1 MNAKDTHTSQPNPL
15 DYDQLKAYGLE
26 YIRSIANK
34 QWTDFNLHDPGVT
47 ILEALCFSLTDL
59 AYRTRF
65 SMADLLTEENN
76 NHPQLSGTLF
86 PAHQILSHEPITAD
100 DYRKY
105 LLETVPGIRN
115 VWVDTAPQTVFIPE
129 IGTIKE
135 HVINIK
141 GRYRF
146 SIELEDSAYILGN
159 SRLQTII
166 SHDEKWRFLGSFGK
180 NFKDAYKNYI
190 RNFYLKH
197 RNLCEDYEEV
207 KFLDPVRIGIH
218 AEIETEKNANHQ
230 QLIEEIT
237 KRVEEYFSPTLKF
250 HSLAELVNMGKKPE
264 EIYQGPLPRIGF
276 IDPEE
281 LKQHKKKESIYIS
294 DILNIL
300 MKINGVVSVKRLY
313 FLVDENDLEP
323 KNNTKPNIE
332 TTGSYDNCHEVR
344 LINKD
349 CVFCLSTFND
359 KSSAK
364 NEIYF
369 IRNGF
374 TFAPHNIEYGKLS
387 KETIAL
393 PDNNIQVEFPIP
405 EGRNR
410 NTTTYYSFQHLFPKS
425 YRMGIERIPESA
437 SNLHKAAR
445 LQLKAYLTLFDQL
458 IADYL
463 EQLGAIEQYFSV
475 APNEGEDPIDPTY
488 FFHEL
493 NEEEIVD
500 VNQVFNPLTKKD
512 PLTIEQRLSGFDRR
526 SRILDHLLARFN
538 DAFVDYSLLAYLNNP
553 DSAGISNGLFNTKA
567 IVEGNKHPIHNYS
580 SISNAQATPVKRN
593 KKALLTGLAQMA
605 EEIEDKKRLLRNY
618 PILSSARSQA
628 IDYTEEVM
636 LNGVERMILAKLGV
650 NNPKYDCVPPIVRT
664 ITKKSPDKKTITVKH
679 YFYDNRKDDYNN
691 NFGIH
696 IIEHPLL
703 LPDGKITENRFLKL
717 SREDRPGTLLEDP
730 YSFHAT
736 VLVTGWLDICQNTEF
751 RTFVENTIRQTFP
764 AHVAVKTCWVDPF
777 IMWKT
782 ENIYRDYLSIL
793 KRRPIINVTKKDW
806 MKWTAEKNK
815 GIETMLKAFDNF
827 RNIYPSIILPNSD
840 GSGYELRPRLDFM
853 HIDTWT
859 DDIGAGE
866 EWREERK
873 DESGNT
879 VNIIEKWTFSK
890 QKENN

>member
-1 MNAKDTHTSQPNPL
+1 MNAKDTYTNQPDPL

-26 YIRSIANK
+26 YIRSIANQ

-65 SMADLLTEENN
+65 CMADLLTKKGK

-86 PAHQILSHEPITAD
+86 PAHQILSHEPITAN

-105 LLETVPGIRN
+105 LLETVPRIRN
-115 VWVDTAPQTVFIPE
+115 VWVDTTPRTVFMPE
-129 IGTIKE
+129 IGTEKE
-135 HVINIK
+135 RFVNIK

-146 SIELEDSAYILGN
+146 NIELEGNPYVLGN
-159 SRLQTII
+159 SKLQTII
-166 SHDEKWRFLGSFGK
+166 SHDEKWRFLESFGK

-197 RNLCEDYEEV
+197 RNLCEDFEEV
-207 KFLDPVRIGIH
+207 RILEPVHIGIH
-218 AEIETEKNANHQ
+218 AEIETEKKANLQ
-230 QLIEEIT
+230 QLMEEIT
-237 KRVEEYFSPTLKF
+237 KRVGDYFSPSLKF
-250 HSLAELVNMGKKPE
+250 HTLAELVQKGKTPE

-276 IDPEE
+276 IDPQE
-281 LKQHKKKESIYIS
+281 LEQHKKKESIHVS

-313 FLVDENDLEP
+313 FLVDEDDLEP
-323 KNNTKPNIE
+323 KSRSNPNIG
-332 TTGSYDNCHEVR
+332 TIGVYDNCHEVH
-344 LINKD
+344 LNNKD
-349 CVFCLSTFND
+349 CVFCLSAFDDN
-359 KSSAK
+359 SSPK

-374 TFAPHNIEYGKLS
+374 TFSPHNLEYGKLS

-393 PDNNIQVEFPIP
+393 PDKNIQCEFPIP
-405 EGRNR
+405 EGCNR

-437 SNLHKAAR
+437 SNLRKAER
-445 LQLKAYLTLFDQL
+445 LQLKAYLTFFDQL

-463 EQLGAIEQYFSV
+463 EQLGSIERYFSIT
-475 APNEGEDPIDPTY
+475 PNSGDAPIDPTY

-500 VNQVFNPLTKKD
+500 IKQVSNPLAKKD
-512 PLTIEQRLSGFDRR
+512 PLMVDQRMPDLDRR

-538 DAFVDYSLLAYLNNP
+538 DAFVDYSLFAYLNNP
-553 DSAGISNGLFNTKA
+553 KSIDISNGFINT
-567 IVEGNKHPIHNYS
+567 
-580 SISNAQATPVKRN
+580 
-593 KKALLTGLAQMA
+593 M

-618 PILSSARSQA
+618 PTLSSTRSRA
-628 IDYTEEVM
+628 IDYTEDIT
-636 LNGVERMILAKLGV
+636 LNGAERMILAQLGV
-650 NNPKYDCVPPIVRT
+650 NNPKYDCVPPIVRA

-691 NFGIH
+691 NFGLH

-703 LPDGKITENRFLKL
+703 VPNGEITENRFLKL
-717 SREDRPGTLLEDP
+717 SGEDCPGSLVEDP
-730 YSFHAT
+730 YSFRAT
-736 VLVTGWLDICQNTEF
+736 VLVTGWLDICQNMEF
-751 RTFVENTIRQTFP
+751 RAFVENTIRQAFP
-764 AHVAVKTCWVDPF
+764 AHVAAKICWVDPF
-777 IMWKT
+777 VMWKA
-782 ENIYRDYLSIL
+782 ENTYRNYIRIL
-793 KRRPIINVTKKDW
+793 KRQPVINVAKKDW
-806 MKWTAEKNK
+806 MDWTDEKNR
-815 GIETMLKAFDNF
+815 GIEAMLKAFDKF

-853 HIDTWT
+853 HINAWSQ
-859 DDIGAGE
+859 DIGTGE
-866 EWREERK
+866 EWREEKK
-873 DESGNT
+873 DDSGKTIT
-879 VNIIEKWTFSK
+879 VIENWAFSK
-890 QKENN
+890 QKANKLNNI